1 MTGAAFAALIDDLD
15 AALDELTAPVRRDP
29 GLWNRG
35 RPGKWTGGQQVDH
48 LRLALTESARDYEA
62 RAGALRAGSL
72 PPVPRRGPL
81 EWLWVALVVGPG
93 RLPRGGRTAQR
104 FEAGAAPAP
113 EATLAGLAE
122 AARRHRTLGASLTP
136 EERDRLWVPN
146 PFVPRW
152 RYTFSEILR
161 VHAVHARHHARQVR
175 EIDAATR

>member
-48 LRLALTESARDYEA
+48 IRLVLVESARDYGE
-62 RAGALRAGSL
+62 RAQLLRSGTL
-72 PPVPRRGPL
+72 PAVPPRGLL
-81 EWLWVALVVGPG
+81 ERLWVALVIAPG
-93 RLPRGGRTAQR
+93 RLPRGGKTQTR
-104 FEAGAAPAP
+104 FEAQPTPPP

-122 AARRHRTLGASLTP
+122 ATRRHRTLGASLTP
-136 EERDRLWVPN
+136 EQRDRLWVPN

-161 VHAVHARHHARQVR
+161 VHAVHARHHAKQVL
-175 EIDAATR
+175 EIDAA